1 MGIFLIEKGLTFESQ
16 FYLLFIGFVKNAS
29 GVVCSESKIRAK
41 MFSKSI
47 DPFSSSS
54 PSMINIEKF
63 LFLIGVEKKNDDL
76 RKYYHR
82 KINRWDA
89 PINLLL
95 VEKRQEVL
103 RDKQRN
109 NHPYEKKDKSFW
121 IEGGKQE
128 SARKLLRITTIPEP
142 ESTQLPPTQLPPA
155 QLPPAQ
161 TGEEINEGTLK
172 VSELISLFQN
182 KSGKTLNKRT
192 RKQDIIAAIL
202 QYSERSE

>member
-1 MGIFLIEKGLTFESQ
+1 
-16 FYLLFIGFVKNAS
+16 
-29 GVVCSESKIRAK
+29 
-41 MFSKSI
+41 
-47 DPFSSSS
+47 
-54 PSMINIEKF
+54 MINIGKL

-89 PINLLL
+89 AINLLL

-109 NHPYEKKDKSFW
+109 KRSYEKKDSSFW

-128 SARKLLRITTIPEP
+128 SARKKLSET
-142 ESTQLPPTQLPPA
+142 ESTQLSTPVQLPPS
-155 QLPPAQ
+155 Q
-161 TGEEINEGTLK
+161 TDNEILNEDTLRKRK

-182 KSGKTLNKRT
+182 KTGKTLNKRT
-192 RKQDIIAAIL
+192 RKQDVITALL

>member
-1 MGIFLIEKGLTFESQ
+1 M
-16 FYLLFIGFVKNAS
+16 
-29 GVVCSESKIRAK
+29 
-41 MFSKSI
+41 
-47 DPFSSSS
+47 
-54 PSMINIEKF
+54 
-63 LFLIGVEKKNDDL
+63 
-76 RKYYHR
+76 
-82 KINRWDA
+82 
-89 PINLLL
+89 
-95 VEKRQEVL
+95 

>member
-1 MGIFLIEKGLTFESQ
+1 
-16 FYLLFIGFVKNAS
+16 
-29 GVVCSESKIRAK
+29 
-41 MFSKSI
+41 
-47 DPFSSSS
+47 
-54 PSMINIEKF
+54 MINIGK
-63 LFLIGVEKKNDDL
+63 LSFLIGVEKKNDDL

-89 PINLLL
+89 AINLLL

-109 NHPYEKKDKSFW
+109 KRSYEKKDSSFW

-128 SARKLLRITTIPEP
+128 SARKVLRISKLSETELTQLSTPAQLQQPPAQTAET
-142 ESTQLPPTQLPPA
+142 ESTQLSTPVQLPPS
-155 QLPPAQ
+155 Q
-161 TGEEINEGTLK
+161 TDNEILNEDTLRKRK

-182 KSGKTLNKRT
+182 KTGKTLNKRT
-192 RKQDIIAAIL
+192 RKQDVITALL

>member
-89 PINLLL
+89 AINLLL

-155 QLPPAQ
+155 Q

>member
-1 MGIFLIEKGLTFESQ
+1 
-16 FYLLFIGFVKNAS
+16 
-29 GVVCSESKIRAK
+29 
-41 MFSKSI
+41 
-47 DPFSSSS
+47 
-54 PSMINIEKF
+54 MINIGKL

-89 PINLLL
+89 AINLLL

-109 NHPYEKKDKSFW
+109 KRSYEKKDSSFW

-128 SARKLLRITTIPEP
+128 SARKKLSET
-142 ESTQLPPTQLPPA
+142 ESTQLSTPVQLPPS
-155 QLPPAQ
+155 Q
-161 TGEEINEGTLK
+161 TDNEILNEDTLRKRK

-182 KSGKTLNKRT
+182 KTGKTLNKRT
-192 RKQDIIAAIL
+192 RKQDVITAL
-202 QYSERSE
+202 LKYSERSE

>member
-1 MGIFLIEKGLTFESQ
+1 
-16 FYLLFIGFVKNAS
+16 
-29 GVVCSESKIRAK
+29 
-41 MFSKSI
+41 
-47 DPFSSSS
+47 
-54 PSMINIEKF
+54 MINIGKL

-89 PINLLL
+89 AINLLL

-109 NHPYEKKDKSFW
+109 KRSYEKKDSSFW

-128 SARKLLRITTIPEP
+128 SARKKLSET
-142 ESTQLPPTQLPPA
+142 ESTQLSTPA
-155 QLPPAQ
+155 QLQQPPAQ
-161 TGEEINEGTLK
+161 TAETESTQLSTPVQLPPSQTDNEILNEDTLRKRK

-182 KSGKTLNKRT
+182 KTGKTLDKRT
-192 RKQDIIAAIL
+192 RRQDVITALL

>member
-1 MGIFLIEKGLTFESQ
+1 
-16 FYLLFIGFVKNAS
+16 
-29 GVVCSESKIRAK
+29 
-41 MFSKSI
+41 
-47 DPFSSSS
+47 
-54 PSMINIEKF
+54 MINIGKL

-89 PINLLL
+89 AINLLL

-109 NHPYEKKDKSFW
+109 KHSYEKKDSSFW

-128 SARKLLRITTIPEP
+128 SARKKLSET
-142 ESTQLPPTQLPPA
+142 ESTQLSTPVQLPPS
-155 QLPPAQ
+155 Q
-161 TGEEINEGTLK
+161 TDNEILNEDTLRKRK

-182 KSGKTLNKRT
+182 KTGKTLNKRT
-192 RKQDIIAAIL
+192 RKQDVITALL

>member
-1 MGIFLIEKGLTFESQ
+1 M
-16 FYLLFIGFVKNAS
+16 
-29 GVVCSESKIRAK
+29 
-41 MFSKSI
+41 
-47 DPFSSSS
+47 
-54 PSMINIEKF
+54 
-63 LFLIGVEKKNDDL
+63 
-76 RKYYHR
+76 
-82 KINRWDA
+82 
-89 PINLLL
+89 
-95 VEKRQEVL
+95 

-109 NHPYEKKDKSFW
+109 KHPYEKKDKSFW

-155 QLPPAQ
+155 Q
-161 TGEEINEGTLK
+161 TGEEINEGTLRKKK

>member
-142 ESTQLPPTQLPPA
+142 ESTQLPPA

-172 VSELISLFQN
+172 VSELISVFQN